1 MSPLLSSN
9 KRQKG
14 LNVSSNS
21 IINAEYVIE
30 LEKIG
35 HTEVEFASIMNGG
48 YFYTHRS
55 CASFS
60 FGMVLGAATGTLS
73 NLEVVVAQALSK
85 ICPVQNCSTTRASPR
100 PVAGGTTT
108 ERDVDYEVQLEVPVL
123 SGLFWLGFANARR
136 GRFVAMAT
144 SSGTRACV
152 QFVIELTRRRPTGM
166 VKCSWCN
173 KYRPSV
179 TPFVAEK
186 TDPDTN
192 IHAKVHSKTGGKDH
206 STSAGRHHYV
216 DGVCLSEHNLHQIKS
231 LQAELASGNQS
242 YSCNLSR
249 HWTRTTEFWSR
260 SNQP

>member
-73 NLEVVVAQALSK
+73 NLEVDSLVESLALVLPSPNESIHGGPSTASSSVATAEMMETDTDLLMPTPKSTPKPEKKIIPLALEG
-85 ICPVQNCSTTRASPR
+85 N
-100 PVAGGTTT
+100 
-108 ERDVDYEVQLEVPVL
+108 
-123 SGLFWLGFANARR
+123 
-136 GRFVAMAT
+136 
-144 SSGTRACV
+144 
-152 QFVIELTRRRPTGM
+152 
-166 VKCSWCN
+166 
-173 KYRPSV
+173 
-179 TPFVAEK
+179 
-186 TDPDTN
+186 
-192 IHAKVHSKTGGKDH
+192 
-206 STSAGRHHYV
+206 HYV